1 MNSLLLSLFAS
12 LSTLIGLIFIKC
24 NSKKVISYSFAF
36 ASGVMISVSLFDLI
50 PESFYKLSFYFKI
63 FPNILI
69 VLIFI
74 VFGVIISM
82 LIDKYITVDNNI
94 YRVGIISMIAII
106 MHNIPEGIATFVACN
121 IDIKLGITLATSI
134 ALHNIPEGIIV
145 ALPIYYS
152 TNSFKRAFIYT
163 FMAGFSEFAGS
174 LVALFFLKDYINNF
188 FIGII
193 LSVIAGIMIQVSFYE
208 LIPNF
213 IKEKSRRVVG
223 YFMVG
228 FIIMLISIFV
238 I

>member
-74 VFGVIISM
+74 VFGVIIFM
-82 LIDKYITVDNNI
+82 LIDKYITIDNNI

-106 MHNIPEGIATFVACN
+106 MHNIPEGIATFIACN

-174 LVALFFLKDYINNF
+174 LVALFFLKDYINNL

-228 FIIMLISIFV
+228 FIIMLISIFA

>member
-106 MHNIPEGIATFVACN
+106 MHNIPEGVATFIACN

-134 ALHNIPEGIIV
+134 ALHNIPEGVIV

-193 LSVIAGIMIQVSFYE
+193 LSVIAGIMIQVSIYE

>member
-1 MNSLLLSLFAS
+1 
-12 LSTLIGLIFIKC
+12 
-24 NSKKVISYSFAF
+24 
-36 ASGVMISVSLFDLI
+36 
-50 PESFYKLSFYFKI
+50 
-63 FPNILI
+63 
-69 VLIFI
+69 
-74 VFGVIISM
+74 
-82 LIDKYITVDNNI
+82 
-94 YRVGIISMIAII
+94 MIAII
-106 MHNIPEGIATFVACN
+106 MHNIPEGVATFIACN

-134 ALHNIPEGIIV
+134 ALHNIPEGVIV

-193 LSVIAGIMIQVSFYE
+193 LSVIAGIMIQVSIYE

>member
-106 MHNIPEGIATFVACN
+106 IHNIPEGIATFVACN

-134 ALHNIPEGIIV
+134 ALHNIPEGVIV

-193 LSVIAGIMIQVSFYE
+193 LSIIAGIMIQVSIYE

>member
-106 MHNIPEGIATFVACN
+106 IHNIPEGIATFVACN

-193 LSVIAGIMIQVSFYE
+193 LSIIAGIMIQVSIYE

>member
-1 MNSLLLSLFAS
+1 MNSLLISLFAS

-82 LIDKYITVDNNI
+82 LIDKYITIDNNI

-174 LVALFFLKDYINNF
+174 LVALFFLKDYINNL

-228 FIIMLISIFV
+228 FIIMLISIFA